1 MLRAEELMK
10 KLGAALHQS
19 RDDLEVGERA
29 ENSFENAE
37 DRLVATVESICG
49 G

>member
-10 KLGAALHQS
+10 KLGATLRQS
-19 RDDLEVGERA
+19 SDDLEVGERA
-29 ENSFENAE
+29 ENVFLSAD

>member
-1 MLRAEELMK
+1 MLSAEELV
-10 KLGAALHQS
+10 
-19 RDDLEVGERA
+19 RDLDKVLIQNNRDIEVGERA
-29 ENSFENAE
+29 ENVFLSAE